1 MVCRVVGVGGLG
13 MSVAK
18 RESDTDYLRPVE
30 LLGIMSRALRQRWPV
45 DPEKKAGMVKRL
57 EEISENTFG
66 NASVKEQLAATKL
79 LKEMD
84 DANFRAMLDVGDLAH
99 KVEKFETLANMEKS
113 LSRSFSDGPT
123 IELEIVSDEPMAAIE
138 HTGGENVVSDKMR
151 EDEGIDR

>member
-1 MVCRVVGVGGLG
+1 
-13 MSVAK
+13 
-18 RESDTDYLRPVE
+18 
-30 LLGIMSRALRQRWPV
+30 
-45 DPEKKAGMVKRL
+45 MVKRL